1 MPIFGKASFS
11 IGWEAAIIAT
21 NEDMALIAS
30 DLNELKH
37 LVTDILCFT
46 KFAISILFL
55 ILIIL

>member
-11 IGWEAAIIAT
+11 IGWEAAITGI

-30 DLNELKH
+30 ELNELKH
-37 LVTDILCFT
+37 LVMDILCFT

-55 ILIIL
+55 ILSIL